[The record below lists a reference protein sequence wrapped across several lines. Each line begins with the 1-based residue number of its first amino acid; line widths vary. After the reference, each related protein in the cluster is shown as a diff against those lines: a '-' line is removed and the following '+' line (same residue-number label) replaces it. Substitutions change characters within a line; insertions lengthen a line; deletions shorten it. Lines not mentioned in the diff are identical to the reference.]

1 LHRQYLAL
9 VRRPRAPRQTAG
21 VVDDH
26 MSATWTGSGDGFGKN
41 RGVDRCLMTKSPPY
55 VPTTGN
61 YFNNRL
67 YEIDR
72 ARLDPKA
79 YFRQL
84 QSRM

>member
-1 LHRQYLAL
+1 
-9 VRRPRAPRQTAG
+9 
-21 VVDDH
+21 
-26 MSATWTGSGDGFGKN
+26 
-41 RGVDRCLMTKSPPY
+41 MTKSPPY